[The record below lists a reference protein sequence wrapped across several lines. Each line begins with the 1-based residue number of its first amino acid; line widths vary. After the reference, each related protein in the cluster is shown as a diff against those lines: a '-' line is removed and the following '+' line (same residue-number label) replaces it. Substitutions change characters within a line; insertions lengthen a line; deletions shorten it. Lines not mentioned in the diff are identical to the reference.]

1 MSVLVLAPHA
11 DDEVLGVGATIA
23 KRKSQGKRVC
33 VAVLTGHGE
42 KEHPIWPKSAWETTR
57 QECRDACDFLG
68 VDELLFEELPAACLD
83 HTPNWQINSTV
94 QKIIAEVKPEELFL
108 PFPNDLHKDHGAIAY
123 GASVA
128 VRPYLELGK
137 TVRNVLFYETLTET
151 HLAPPFETAFQP
163 NYFIDVSDHIDKKL
177 TAFSRY
183 QSQIQSDDRPRSVRG
198 LATLASYRGLHIG
211 VAAAEAFVVF
221 RMVE

>member
-23 KRKSQGKRVC
+23 KRKSQGHHVT

-42 KEHPIWPKSAWETTR
+42 ADHPIWPKSAWDTTR
-57 QECRDACDFLG
+57 QECREACDLLG

-83 HTPNWQINSTV
+83 HTPNWKINSAIH
-94 QKIIAEVKPEELFL
+94 KIVEQVNPDELFL

-137 TVRNVLFYETLTET
+137 HVRNVLFYETLTET

-163 NYFIDVSDHIDKKL
+163 NYFIDVSEHIAKKL
-177 TAFSRY
+177 AAFTKY
-183 QSQIQSDDRPRSVRG
+183 QSQIQSDDRPRSIRG
-198 LATLASYRGLHIG
+198 LSTLASYRGLHIG
-211 VAAAEAFVVF
+211 AAAAEAFVVF
-221 RMVE
+221 RLIE

>member
-23 KRKSQGKRVC
+23 KRKSQGEHVT

-42 KEHPIWPKSAWETTR
+42 ETHPIWPKTAWETTR
-57 QECRDACDFLG
+57 QECREACDYLG
-68 VDELLFEELPAACLD
+68 VDELQFEELPAACLD
-83 HTPNWQINSTV
+83 YTANWKINSV
-94 QKIIAEVKPEELFL
+94 VHKIVEQVKPDELFL

-137 TVRNVLFYETLTET
+137 SVRNVLFYETLTET
-151 HLAPPFETAFQP
+151 HLSPPFETAFQP

-177 TAFSRY
+177 TAFAKY
-183 QSQIQSDDRPRSVRG
+183 KSQIQSDDRPRSIRG
-198 LATLASYRGLHIG
+198 LTTLAHYRGLHIG
-211 VAAAEAFVVF
+211 VTAAEAFVVF
-221 RMVE
+221 RLIE

>member
-23 KRKSQGKRVC
+23 KRKSQGKHVT
-33 VAVLTGHGE
+33 VAVLTGHGVE
-42 KEHPIWPKSAWETTR
+42 KHPIWPKTAWETTR
-57 QECRDACDFLG
+57 QECRDACNFLG

-83 HTPNWQINSTV
+83 HTPTWQVNSAV
-94 QKIIAEVKPEELFL
+94 HKIIDKVKPDELFL

-128 VRPYLELGK
+128 VRPYLELGNQVSK
-137 TVRNVLFYETLTET
+137 VMYYETLTET

-163 NYFIDVSDHIDKKL
+163 NYFIDVSDYIDKKL
-177 TAFSRY
+177 SAFAKY
-183 QSQIQSDDRPRSVRG
+183 QSQIQTDDRPRSIKG
-198 LATLASYRGLHIG
+198 LSTLASYRGLHIG
-211 VAAAEAFVVF
+211 AAAAEAFVVY
-221 RMVE
+221 RLIE